1 MESNILYF
9 GRYEGW
15 LRHLARGVRD
25 NDSECIAKAARLF
38 DLMLPSNCVVV
49 PMPSC
54 GGSATTMLA
63 VAAKIGGE
71 GRKVFNGLVCNPH
84 ESSFSQKKSGIFP
97 RFVNMVLDNPQILG
111 ENWKARDYYII
122 DNVVCTGVTAASA
135 LDAFRAY
142 GVYGV
147 HVCTLAK
154 STWR

>member
-1 MESNILYF
+1 MDRSILYF

-38 DLMLPSNCVVV
+38 DLMLPSKCVVV

-54 GGSATTMLA
+54 TGSATTMLA
-63 VAAKIGGE
+63 VAAKIGGAD
-71 GRKVFNGLVCNPH
+71 RKVFNGLVCNPH
-84 ESSFSQKKSGIFP
+84 ESSYSQKKSGRFP
-97 RFVNMVLDNPQILG
+97 RIVNIVLDNPQILG
-111 ENWKARDYYII
+111 EDWKSREFYII

-135 LDAFRAY
+135 LEAFRDY
-142 GVYGV
+142 GIFNAV
-147 HVCTLAK
+147 VCTLAK